1 MIMKK
6 TGLAVFFAALMS
18 VLGLT
23 SCLNG
28 DGDTSGVGQA
38 GST

>member
-23 SCLNG
+23 SWCLVCIF
-28 DGDTSGVGQA
+28 DLSV
-38 GST
+38 